1 MKHNEA
7 HQPSPNL
14 KTKRGSLKWWT
25 PNHLVHMSS
34 MLVKKNDIE
43 TPQIVNQHVI
53 FVWCFH
59 PAKKRLLSLGH
70 HPIMGLNIAHL

>member
-14 KTKRGSLKWWT
+14 KNKKGFPKMVD
-25 PNHLVHMSS
+25 PKSS
-34 MLVKKNDIE
+34 SSYVINVGKKNNIE
-43 TPQIVNQHVI
+43 TPQVVNQHVI